1 MNKLKE
7 LLDSAPEKI
16 EFEDMMQIINDNY
29 NYTPC
34 RFTNGEGSNQIMNEA
49 SSNEGSCKIFSFAQL
64 NNLNEKQTLA
74 CFGNYYREDVLAHP
88 DNTDHANIRNF
99 IKSGW
104 AGIHFDGFALTEKI
118 LQEPSLLPASFVTWS
133 LLSPLVKRVGV

>member
-16 EFEDMMQIINDNY
+16 EFNQVIQVIEENY
-29 NYTPC
+29 NYTPT
-34 RFTNGEGSNQIMNEA
+34 RFTNGEGSGQVTNEVGN
-49 SSNEGSCKIFSFAQL
+49 NEGSCKIFSFAQL

-104 AGIHFDGFALTEKI
+104 AGIHFDNIA
-118 LQEPSLLPASFVTWS
+118 
-133 LLSPLVKRVGV
+133 LVKKSDN